1 MLLVLDLLYVTHAVI
16 WLQLLIW
23 LQLFSVMTHTSLK
36 NCKQGAEDETADLKT
51 TSSGR
56 PVFLLLYML
65 TQFSQAT
72 VATSAAKRSEGRSHK
87 YDTAMM
93 AFSPPGG
100 WKPRKWNRWRSKQVS
115 VRVERW
121 GFSEC
126 KHGQL
131 KHFSVQWLR
140 HRNPPR
146 ILKAP
151 VSKGNENKSWTL
163 HLIIM
168 F

>member
-23 LQLFSVMTHTSLK
+23 LQLFSVMTHNSYRG
-36 NCKQGAEDETADLKT
+36 CKQGAEDETADLKT
-51 TSSGR
+51 TSSGW
-56 PVFLLLYML
+56 PMFLLLYML

-93 AFSPPGG
+93 ACSPPGG
-100 WKPRKWNRWRSKQVS
+100 WKQRKWNRWRSKQVS

-121 GFSEC
+121 GFSER

-131 KHFSVQWLR
+131 KHSSVQWLR

>member
-23 LQLFSVMTHTSLK
+23 LQLFSVMTHSSTEAVNRELRMRLRTW
-36 NCKQGAEDETADLKT
+36 KQPHLDGPCFC
-51 TSSGR
+51 SS
-56 PVFLLLYML
+56 
-65 TQFSQAT
+65 TCWQFSQAT

-93 AFSPPGG
+93 ACSPPGG

-121 GFSEC
+121 GFSER

-131 KHFSVQWLR
+131 KHSSVQWLR

-163 HLIIM
+163 HLIM

>member
-23 LQLFSVMTHTSLK
+23 LQLFSVMTHNSTEAV
-36 NCKQGAEDETADLKT
+36 NWAEDETADLKT
-51 TSSGR
+51 TSSGW
-56 PVFLLLYML
+56 PMFLLLYML

-93 AFSPPGG
+93 ACSPPGG

-121 GFSEC
+121 GFSER

-131 KHFSVQWLR
+131 KHSSVQWLR

-163 HLIIM
+163 HLIM